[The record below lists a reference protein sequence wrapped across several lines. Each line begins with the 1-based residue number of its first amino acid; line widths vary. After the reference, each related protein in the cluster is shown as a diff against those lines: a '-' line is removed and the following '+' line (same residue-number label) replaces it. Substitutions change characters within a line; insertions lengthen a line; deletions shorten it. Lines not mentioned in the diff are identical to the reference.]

1 MTTKTSIWQVDINW
15 PRKSTNRCSL
25 SAKMTLF
32 SKAELS
38 LRFVFSPWR
47 VFPLFGFAGGDVDI
61 FVYFSTFS
69 PSLTSLHCCYCW
81 TLSPTQAVAHLKPSV
96 YFNTHEAFRFHPLDQ
111 THVPGRGECWRSP
124 CHVSP
129 ESAAI
134 RGVLFNISADKHK
147 YCIFIHKKQKGYF
160 TALNRNSR
168 GREVLVRFLYVWPR
182 LFLNVRHY
190 QHFF

>member
-1 MTTKTSIWQVDINW
+1 MTTKNSIWQVDINW
-15 PRKSTNRCSL
+15 SRKSTNRCSL

-38 LRFVFSPWR
+38 LLFCLFGFVFCFFYPWR
-47 VFPLFGFAGGDVDI
+47 VFPLYLDLQMVMLTSL

-81 TLSPTQAVAHLKPSV
+81 TPSPTQAVAHLKPSV

-147 YCIFIHKKQKGYF
+147 YCIFIHKKRKRYF

-168 GREVLVRFLYVWPR
+168 RREVLIRFL
-182 LFLNVRHY
+182 
-190 QHFF
+190 

>member
-1 MTTKTSIWQVDINW
+1 MTTKTRFWQVDRLID
-15 PRKSTNRCSL
+15 RKSINRCSL
-25 SAKMTLF
+25 SAKTTLF

-38 LRFVFSPWR
+38 FFFLGG
-47 VFPLFGFAGGDVDI
+47 FPLYLDLQVVMLTSL

-81 TLSPTQAVAHLKPSV
+81 TPSPTQAVAHLKPSV
-96 YFNTHEAFRFHPLDQ
+96 YFNTNEAFRFHPLDQ

-147 YCIFIHKKQKGYF
+147 YCIFIHKKRKGYF

-168 GREVLVRFLYVWPR
+168 GREVLCLAEAVS
-182 LFLNVRHY
+182 
-190 QHFF
+190 

>member
-1 MTTKTSIWQVDINW
+1 MKNVSKELCLFKRRRNNDNKKQYLTSWYKLVPNNRLIIVVWV
-15 PRKSTNRCSL
+15 PRRHFSQKQSYLYKSFFL
-25 SAKMTLF
+25 G
-32 SKAELS
+32 
-38 LRFVFSPWR
+38 
-47 VFPLFGFAGGDVDI
+47 FPLYLDLQVVMLTSL

-81 TLSPTQAVAHLKPSV
+81 IPSPTRAVAHLKPSV
-96 YFNTHEAFRFHPLDQ
+96 YFNTNETFRFHPLDQ

-134 RGVLFNISADKHK
+134 RRVLFNISADRHK
-147 YCIFIHKKQKGYF
+147 YCIFIHKKRKGYF

-168 GREVLVRFLYVWPR
+168 GREVLVRFL
-182 LFLNVRHY
+182 
-190 QHFF
+190 

>member
-1 MTTKTSIWQVDINW
+1 M
-15 PRKSTNRCSL
+15 PRRHFSQKQSYL
-25 SAKMTLF
+25 YHKFFVLF
-32 SKAELS
+32 FL
-38 LRFVFSPWR
+38 FVFLGGFSS
-47 VFPLFGFAGGDVDI
+47 LFGFAGGDVDI
-61 FVYFSTFS
+61 FICFSTFS

-81 TLSPTQAVAHLKPSV
+81 TPSPTQAVAHLKPSV
-96 YFNTHEAFRFHPLDQ
+96 YFNTNEAFRFHPLDQ

-147 YCIFIHKKQKGYF
+147 YCIFIHKKRKGYF

-168 GREVLVRFLYVWPR
+168 GREVLVRFL
-182 LFLNVRHY
+182 
-190 QHFF
+190 

>member
-1 MTTKTSIWQVDINW
+1 MTTKNSIWQVDINW
-15 PRKSTNRCSL
+15 SRKSTNRCSL

-38 LRFVFSPWR
+38 L
-47 VFPLFGFAGGDVDI
+47 LFCFFLFFFTPGGFFLYLDLQMVMLTSL

-81 TLSPTQAVAHLKPSV
+81 TPSPTQAVAHLKPSV

-147 YCIFIHKKQKGYF
+147 YCIFIHKKRKRYF

-168 GREVLVRFLYVWPR
+168 RREVLVRFL
-182 LFLNVRHY
+182 
-190 QHFF
+190 